1 MSHKDLAG
9 LLNITSPCQADWDSM
24 FGNDRIRF
32 CEHCRLSVH
41 NVDLSSR
48 KQTWSMAEQK

>member
-1 MSHKDLAG
+1 MSRKDFSG
-9 LLNITSPCQADWDSM
+9 LLNITSPCQADWHSR

-41 NVDLSSR
+41 NLELPVESR
-48 KQTWSMAEQK
+48 FNDS